1 MQNNEF
7 LEQLNIYRSEID
19 EIDSE
24 ILRLL
29 AKRFAVVQQVGEL
42 KAEHGL
48 QGSYIRPAREALM
61 LRKLLD
67 DAVSHKVPQSLVAG
81 LWRLIIGAS
90 TAHESPL
97 NVVHLHDDMQGA
109 LRATQYF
116 SDAVPQFAAHVDNFW
131 NSAHVNEHS
140 IFIVP
145 NDVQHHL
152 WRDKPDHLKI
162 FACLPFFATTKNLP
176 LLTSEGW
183 GEGFPSPSGRGVR
196 GEGFGNPTHLAV
208 ANIIPEPTGND
219 ISLFY
224 DGIKLI
230 EIENFINQFQNA
242 AYYGS
247 YAKPY
252 IISPCLHDES
262 DAKQ

>member
-19 EIDSE
+19 EVDSE

-116 SDAVPQFAAHVDNFW
+116 SDAVPQFAAQTDNFW
-131 NSAHVNEHS
+131 NGAHVNEHS
-140 IFIVP
+140 IFVLP
-145 NDVQHHL
+145 NDLQHLL
-152 WRDKPDHLKI
+152 WRNKPEHLKI
-162 FACLPFFATTKNLP
+162 FACLPFV
-176 LLTSEGW
+176 
-183 GEGFPSPSGRGVR
+183 GRKA
-196 GEGFGNPTHLAV
+196 PTHLAV
-208 ANIIPEPTGND
+208 ANIIPEPTGDD

-230 EIENFINQFQNA
+230 EVAGFVQEFQANKYCGA
-242 AYYGS
+242 
-247 YAKPY
+247 YAKY
-252 IISPCLHDES
+252 Y
-262 DAKQ
+262 Q